1 MAMVTME
8 RGFSMVNRR
17 WTLVLVAIIAASCVK
32 QETAGRTVTLDG
44 PGPEE
49 PVEPET
55 APVEAVKEAQAHPE
69 SPVKPMEIATSPEL
83 EPSETMALMKIM
95 VQDTEG
101 NPVPGTVAT
110 IRYEGGDVV
119 LSGVSDETGIVRGL
133 IPVGATYLV
142 RFISL
147 DSERV
152 EVNHEIDVP
161 REGYLDLD
169 LKLTYLPSQSRTFI
183 LHGVLFNSGKATLKE
198 ESYTR
203 LSDLLEY
210 MTAKESVVIELAG
223 HTDSMGS
230 GAANQRL
237 SEARAVEVKRY
248 LVSRGIEARR
258 INAVGYGETQP
269 IADNDTAEGR
279 RENRRTVV
287 TVLQE

>member
-1 MAMVTME
+1 MAIV
-8 RGFSMVNRR
+8 
-17 WTLVLVAIIAASCVK
+17 AASCAK
-32 QETAGRTVTLDG
+32 QEAAGRTVPLDG
-44 PGPEE
+44 PAPEDTVE
-49 PVEPET
+49 PV
-55 APVEAVKEAQAHPE
+55 AMPVEVVQAPQVDPE
-69 SPVKPMEIATSPEL
+69 PPVKPMEIAVSQEL
-83 EPSETMALMKIM
+83 EPTETMALMNIM

-101 NPVPGTVAT
+101 NPVPGTVAS

-119 LSGVSDETGIVRGL
+119 LSGVSDEAGIVRGL

-147 DSERV
+147 DQERV
-152 EVNHEIDVP
+152 EVNHEFVVEK
-161 REGYLDLD
+161 EGYLDLD

-183 LHGVLFNSGKATLKE
+183 LHGVLFNSGKATLKR
-198 ESYTR
+198 ESYAR
-203 LSDLLEY
+203 LSNLLEY

-230 GAANQRL
+230 GDANQRL

-248 LVSRGIEARR
+248 LVSKGIEARR
-258 INAVGYGETQP
+258 INAIGYGETQP
-269 IADNDTAEGR
+269 VATNETAEGR

>member
-1 MAMVTME
+1 
-8 RGFSMVNRR
+8 MVNRR
-17 WTLVLVAIIAASCVK
+17 WVLVLVAMAAASCAK
-32 QETAGRTVTLDG
+32 QEAPGRTVPLNG
-44 PGPEE
+44 PVTEDPAEPVTRPEE
-49 PVEPET
+49 APQET
-55 APVEAVKEAQAHPE
+55 QVHPE
-69 SPVKPMEIATSPEL
+69 SPVKPMEIAVSQDL

-101 NPVPGTVAT
+101 NPVPGTVAM
-110 IRYEGGDVV
+110 IRYKGGDVV

-152 EVNHEIDVP
+152 EINHEIDVP
-161 REGYLDLD
+161 KEGYLDLD

-183 LHGVLFNSGKATLKE
+183 LHGVFFNSGKATLKE
-198 ESYTR
+198 ESYAR

-230 GAANQRL
+230 GAWNRKL

-248 LVSRGIEARR
+248 LVSRGIDARR
-258 INAVGYGETQP
+258 IVAVGYGETQP
-269 IADNDTAEGR
+269 VADNETPEGR

>member
-1 MAMVTME
+1 
-8 RGFSMVNRR
+8 
-17 WTLVLVAIIAASCVK
+17 
-32 QETAGRTVTLDG
+32 
-44 PGPEE
+44 
-49 PVEPET
+49 
-55 APVEAVKEAQAHPE
+55 
-69 SPVKPMEIATSPEL
+69 
-83 EPSETMALMKIM
+83 MKIM

-198 ESYTR
+198 ESYAR
-203 LSDLLEY
+203 LSNLLEY

-230 GAANQRL
+230 GEANQRL

-248 LVSRGIEARR
+248 LVSRGIDARR

-269 IADNDTAEGR
+269 VADNDTAEGR